1 MNDTLRTDVSVRYNP
16 ETIACACIYLSA
28 RQLGI
33 VMPRKPA
40 RYLLFSCVE
49 QHLKDIC
56 IRIVKLYTRPKP
68 NADELKKIVAQ
79 LEQAYQQSRHRSKH
93 VIPDGGSVTPNNN
106 KSQSALSPSFASLVT
121 ALVQNKVVSTE
132 SAGSTPSVVKG
143 DDKDGNHVT
152 KKSMKTESPVGSCS
166 RSPSPSPS
174 DKHDKERRHKSR
186 HHHHHWKK
194 RSRSRSRSRSVE
206 KGGRRDRE
214 REPDKK
220 KTKRDTSDKRD
231 SRHHDR
237 DRERDKERGEYK
249 YRKNKDRDREKDKE
263 RRHRDRSLSRDR
275 RR

>member
-1 MNDTLRTDVSVRYNP
+1 MNDSLRTDVFVRYNP

-33 VMPRKPA
+33 VLPRKPA
-40 RYLLFSCVE
+40 WYLLFSCVE

-56 IRIVKLYTRPKP
+56 IRILKLYTRPKP
-68 NADELKKIVAQ
+68 NADELNKIVAQ

-106 KSQSALSPSFASLVT
+106 ESQTTLSPNVTSLVA
-121 ALVQNKVVSTE
+121 ALVENKVVSAE

-143 DDKDGNHVT
+143 DEKAANQLS
-152 KKSMKTESPVGSCS
+152 KKMKTESPVRSCS
-166 RSPSPSPS
+166 RSPSPS

-186 HHHHHWKK
+186 HHHHHRKK
-194 RSRSRSRSRSVE
+194 RSRSRSRSRSNE

-214 REPDKK
+214 RERDKK
-220 KTKRDTSDKRD
+220 KRDSSDKRE
-231 SRHHDR
+231 SRDHDR
-237 DRERDKERGEYK
+237 DRERDKDRDKERGEYK
-249 YRKNKDRDREKDKE
+249 YRKNKDRDRDKDKE